1 MAAALRQGQA
11 CLRWKK
17 VDGPG
22 AISVLFDEAAVV
34 LRSRGRVHGSPA
46 VLAVV
51 AQAVD
56 VATEVGGIAVAAV
69 HSVTLITHL
78 VVQHI
83 WLHFNLQEKGWGGGR
98 RRIDINRHESGYLAI
113 FFNKL
118 VLILHPRVLIQHAG
132 VLHKIA
138 IR

>member
-1 MAAALRQGQA
+1 MGYQVLFLSFVIFFPFPGALGRGNKINGHITDYLCLAAALRQGQA

-83 WLHFNLQEKGWGGGR
+83 WLHFNLQEKGWGGGGE
-98 RRIDINRHESGYLAI
+98 EST
-113 FFNKL
+113 
-118 VLILHPRVLIQHAG
+118 
-132 VLHKIA
+132 
-138 IR
+138 